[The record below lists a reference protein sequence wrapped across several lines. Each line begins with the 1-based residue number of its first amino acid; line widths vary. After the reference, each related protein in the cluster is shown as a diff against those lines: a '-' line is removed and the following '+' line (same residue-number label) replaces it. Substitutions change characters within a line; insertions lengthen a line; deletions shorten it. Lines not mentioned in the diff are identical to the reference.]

1 MAEFDN
7 TNTGVLFKNDRKAQ
21 PTHADWNG
29 SVNINGE
36 EFWLNAWVKEKKG
49 DGSKFFSLSVRPK
62 EGATPM
68 KAKPAAAPARRPAM
82 ADLDDEIPF

>member
-1 MAEFDN
+1 MADKEYDN

-29 SVNINGE
+29 NVNINGE
-36 EFWLNAWVKEKKG
+36 EFYLNAWVKEKKS
-49 DGSKFFSLSVRPK
+49 DGSKFFSLSVKPK
-62 EGATPM
+62 EGAAPSKPKPM
-68 KAKPAAAPARRPAM
+68 PARRPAM